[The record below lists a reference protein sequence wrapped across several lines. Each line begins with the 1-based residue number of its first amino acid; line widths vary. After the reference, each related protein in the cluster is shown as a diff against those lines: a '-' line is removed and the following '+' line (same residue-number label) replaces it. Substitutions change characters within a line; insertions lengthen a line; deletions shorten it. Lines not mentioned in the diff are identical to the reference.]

1 MHRTMYIAHPYPGE
15 VWEHSRIAKIPGHS
29 KIFPIGGA
37 YFIPSYKTYLPNTG
51 GPWKSVALVHKLNLS
66 TLHRNRCLRP
76 VCCVKTKTW
85 YWIQEPYMTIYV
97 FRHKYI
103 RFTFHMIIYV
113 YVGRKDCL
121 ETESLSMTNHHHTIK
136 FVVVVTLNR
145 DWQPTKP
152 FIQATQHNQSPTQI
166 QKHTDFLSLICW
178 IVLSSMY
185 T

>member
-113 YVGRKDCL
+113 YVGRKV
-121 ETESLSMTNHHHTIK
+121 NIYKIK
-136 FVVVVTLNR
+136 YIISKLYV
-145 DWQPTKP
+145 
-152 FIQATQHNQSPTQI
+152 FINKRCRASTQI
-166 QKHTDFLSLICW
+166 LFLADDICNTKLEADDLP
-178 IVLSSMY
+178 IILV
-185 T
+185 